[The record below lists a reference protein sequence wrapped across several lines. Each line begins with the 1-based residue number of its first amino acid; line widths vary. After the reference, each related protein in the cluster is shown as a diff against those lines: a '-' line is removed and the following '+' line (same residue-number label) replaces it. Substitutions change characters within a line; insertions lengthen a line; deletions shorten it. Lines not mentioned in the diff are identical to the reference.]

1 MTYFDYLFYRAVCI
15 LEVKEVID
23 MKQVLVIGSTAV
35 DVILKIPHLPK
46 EKEDIHILEQHMAIG
61 GCAYNVA
68 NILHH
73 FQVEH
78 TLFSPIGQGLY
89 GDTIYEHFQQ
99 HNIPMLIPRVISNN
113 GCCYCLVDD
122 CGERTFLSHH
132 GAEYRFKKEWFS
144 TLDDG
149 QYDTVYICGLEI
161 EESTGNEI
169 ISYLEEYPHPTVFF
183 APGPRITHI
192 VNERMER
199 IFDLSPIVHL
209 NLQEALQYTQTH
221 TKEEAAIQL
230 AKRTH
235 NTVIIT
241 LQEEGCYLYHNQE
254 GCTIPSTKINAV
266 DTIGA
271 GDAHVGT
278 IIAGIKRGMHIKDA
292 CVLANKIAAGV
303 VSTKGA
309 TLTKQ
314 EFKNIIHF

>member
-1 MTYFDYLFYRAVCI
+1 MCI
-15 LEVKEVID
+15 LKVKEVIH

-35 DVILKIPHLPK
+35 DVILHIPHLPK
-46 EKEDIHILEQHMAIG
+46 VKEDIHITEQHMAIG

-78 TLFSPIGQGLY
+78 TLFSPIGQGIY
-89 GDTIYEHFQQ
+89 GDFIYAHYQQ
-99 HNIPMLIPRVISNN
+99 HNIPMCIPRVDSDN

-122 CGERTFLSHH
+122 HGERTFLSHH

-169 ISYLEEYPHPTVFF
+169 ISYLEEYPHPHVFF
-183 APGPRITHI
+183 VPGPRITHI
-192 VNERMER
+192 PKERMDR
-199 IFDLSPIVHL
+199 IFDLSPILHL
-209 NLQEALQYTQTH
+209 NKEEALQYTQAYTV
-221 TKEEAAIQL
+221 EDAAIQL
-230 AKRTH
+230 AKCTH
-235 NTVIIT
+235 NSVIIT
-241 LQEEGCYLYHNQE
+241 LGEEGTYLYHKQE
-254 GCTIPSTKINAV
+254 GCIIPSSKVAVV

-271 GDAHVGT
+271 GDAHVGSV
-278 IIAGIKRGMHIKDA
+278 IAGIKQGMHIKDA

-303 VSTKGA
+303 VGTKGA
-309 TLTKQ
+309 TLSKQ
-314 EFKNIIHF
+314 DFKNIIHF